1 MARRGNGE
9 GTIYYS
15 DTLNKW
21 VAQYTSGRK
30 ADGSLKRGSVYGN
43 SRKEVKEKLHKKLD
57 NISKGISTEK
67 CTYTVY
73 DLGKELLETKYATN
87 VIKGTSYN
95 TINYPLEKIKNSDIG
110 NMKIDKVSYKHIQD
124 FLNTTTSLSNSYIEK
139 IMIQLNGI
147 FNEAINRDY
156 IYKSPMRNVLRPISE
171 KLDKKIDAFSVEEQK
186 MLLEK
191 FKESK
196 YNNIFS
202 IAIFSGMRIGEILA
216 LEPSNIDLENNV
228 IHVTNTISMSKN
240 KKPIIGAVPKTS
252 TSYRDI
258 PITSLF
264 RNNVIDALNNMKDNP
279 NNLVFCTKELTIF
292 TPTNANGFFKALCKN
307 LIERNVNIHM
317 LRHTYA
323 TRCIESRMPAEVLQK
338 LLGHKDISTTIN
350 TYTTIFDEFK
360 EDEVARS
367 VELIALKLQ
376 INS

>member
-9 GTIYYS
+9 GTIYFN

-43 SRKEVKEKLHKKLD
+43 SRKEAKEKLHKKLD

-95 TINYPLEKIKNSDIG
+95 TINYPLEKIKNSEIG
-110 NMKIDKVSYKHIQD
+110 NMYVDKVSYKNIQD
-124 FLNTTTSLSNSYIEK
+124 FLNTTTALSNSYIEK
-139 IMIQLNGI
+139 IVIQLNGI
-147 FNEAINRDY
+147 FNEAIKRDY
-156 IYKSPMRNVLRPISE
+156 IYKSPMLNVIKPISD
-171 KLDKKIDAFSVEEQK
+171 KLDKKVKAFSVSEQK
-186 MLLEK
+186 ILLEK

-196 YNNIFS
+196 YNNIFT

-216 LEPSNIDLENNV
+216 LEPSNIDLENNI
-228 IHVTNTISMSKN
+228 IHVTRTISRDKD
-240 KKPIIGAVPKTS
+240 KKPIIGKVPKTS
-252 TSYRDI
+252 TSCRDV

-264 RNNVIDALNNMKDNP
+264 RNNVINALDNMRENP
-279 NNLVFCTKELTIF
+279 NNLIFCTENLTIF
-292 TPTNANGFFKALCKN
+292 TPNNANCFFKRLCKN
-307 LIERNVNIHM
+307 IINQDVNIHM

-323 TRCIESRMPAEVLQK
+323 TRCIEVKMPLEVLQK
-338 LLGHKDISTTIN
+338 LLGHKDISTTVN
-350 TYTTIFDEFK
+350 TYGEIFNEFK
-360 EDEVARS
+360 ENEVARS
-367 VELIALKLQ
+367 TELIALKFQ
-376 INS
+376 INL

>member
-9 GTIYYS
+9 GTIYFN

-43 SRKEVKEKLHKKLD
+43 SRKEAKEKLHKKLD

-95 TINYPLEKIKNSDIG
+95 TINYPLEKIKNSEIG
-110 NMKIDKVSYKHIQD
+110 NMYVDKVSYKNIQD
-124 FLNTTTSLSNSYIEK
+124 FLNTTTALSNSYIEK
-139 IMIQLNGI
+139 IVIQLNGI
-147 FNEAINRDY
+147 FNEAIKKDY
-156 IYKSPMRNVLRPISE
+156 IYKSPMLNVIKPISD
-171 KLDKKIDAFSVEEQK
+171 KLDKKVKAFSVSEQK
-186 MLLEK
+186 ILLEK

-196 YNNIFS
+196 YNNIFT

-216 LEPSNIDLENNV
+216 LEPSNIDLENNI
-228 IHVTNTISMSKN
+228 IHVTRTISRDKD
-240 KKPIIGAVPKTS
+240 KKPIIGKVPKTS
-252 TSYRDI
+252 TSCRDV

-264 RNNVIDALNNMKDNP
+264 RNNVINALDNMRENP
-279 NNLVFCTKELTIF
+279 NNLIFCTENLTIF
-292 TPTNANGFFKALCKN
+292 TPNNANCFFKRLCKN
-307 LIERNVNIHM
+307 IINQDVNIHM

-323 TRCIESRMPAEVLQK
+323 TRCIEVKMPLEVLQK
-338 LLGHKDISTTIN
+338 LLGHKDISTTVN
-350 TYTTIFDEFK
+350 TYGEIFNEFK
-360 EDEVARS
+360 ENEVARS
-367 VELIALKLQ
+367 TELIALKFQ
-376 INS
+376 INL

>member
-9 GTIYYS
+9 GTIYFN

-43 SRKEVKEKLHKKLD
+43 SRKEAKEKLHKKLD

-95 TINYPLEKIKNSDIG
+95 TISYPLEKIKNSEIG
-110 NMKIDKVSYKHIQD
+110 NMYVDKVSYKNIQD
-124 FLNTTTSLSNSYIEK
+124 FLNTTTALSNSYIEK
-139 IMIQLNGI
+139 IVIQLNGI
-147 FNEAINRDY
+147 FNEAIKRDY
-156 IYKSPMRNVLRPISE
+156 IYKSPMLNVIKPISD
-171 KLDKKIDAFSVEEQK
+171 KLDKKVKAFSVSEQK
-186 MLLEK
+186 ILLEK

-196 YNNIFS
+196 YNNIFT

-228 IHVTNTISMSKN
+228 IHVTRTISRDKD
-240 KKPIIGAVPKTS
+240 KKPIIGRVPKTS
-252 TSYRDI
+252 TSCRDV

-264 RNNVIDALNNMKDNP
+264 RNNVINALDNMRENP
-279 NNLVFCTKELTIF
+279 NNLIFCTENLTIF
-292 TPTNANGFFKALCKN
+292 TPNNANCFFKRLCKN
-307 LIERNVNIHM
+307 IINQDVNIHM

-323 TRCIESRMPAEVLQK
+323 TRCIEVKMPLEVLQK
-338 LLGHKDISTTIN
+338 LLGHKDISTTVN
-350 TYTTIFDEFK
+350 TYGEIFDEFK

-367 VELIALKLQ
+367 TELIALKFQ

>member
-9 GTIYYS
+9 GTIYFN

-43 SRKEVKEKLHKKLD
+43 SRKEAKEKLHKKLD

-95 TINYPLEKIKNSDIG
+95 TINYPLEKIKNSEIG
-110 NMKIDKVSYKHIQD
+110 NMYVDKVSYKNIQD
-124 FLNTTTSLSNSYIEK
+124 FLNTTTALSNSYIEK
-139 IMIQLNGI
+139 IVIQLNGI
-147 FNEAINRDY
+147 FNEAIKRDY
-156 IYKSPMRNVLRPISE
+156 IYKSPMLNVIKPISD
-171 KLDKKIDAFSVEEQK
+171 KLDKKVKAFSVSEQK
-186 MLLEK
+186 ILLEK

-196 YNNIFS
+196 YNNIFT

-216 LEPSNIDLENNV
+216 LEPSNIDLENNI
-228 IHVTNTISMSKN
+228 IHVTRTISRDKD
-240 KKPIIGAVPKTS
+240 KKPIIGRVPKTS
-252 TSYRDI
+252 TSCRDV

-264 RNNVIDALNNMKDNP
+264 RNNVINALDNMMENP
-279 NNLVFCTKELTIF
+279 NNLIFCTENLTIF
-292 TPTNANGFFKALCKN
+292 TPNNANCFFKRLCKN
-307 LIERNVNIHM
+307 IINQDVNIHM

-323 TRCIESRMPAEVLQK
+323 TRCIEVKMPLEVLQK
-338 LLGHKDISTTIN
+338 LLGHKDISTTVN
-350 TYTTIFDEFK
+350 TYGEIFDEFK

-367 VELIALKLQ
+367 TELIALKFQ

>member
-9 GTIYYS
+9 GTIYFN

-43 SRKEVKEKLHKKLD
+43 SRKEAKEKLHKKLD

-95 TINYPLEKIKNSDIG
+95 TINYPLEKIKSSEIG
-110 NMKIDKVSYKHIQD
+110 NMYVDKVSYKNIQD
-124 FLNTTTSLSNSYIEK
+124 FLNTTTALSNSYIEK
-139 IMIQLNGI
+139 IVIQLNGI
-147 FNEAINRDY
+147 FNEAIKRDY
-156 IYKSPMRNVLRPISE
+156 IYKSPMLNVIKPISD
-171 KLDKKIDAFSVEEQK
+171 KLDKKVKAFSVSEQK
-186 MLLEK
+186 ILLEK

-196 YNNIFS
+196 YNNIFT

-216 LEPSNIDLENNV
+216 LEPSNIDLENNI
-228 IHVTNTISMSKN
+228 IHVTRTISRDKD
-240 KKPIIGAVPKTS
+240 KKPIIGKVPKTS
-252 TSYRDI
+252 TSCRDV

-264 RNNVIDALNNMKDNP
+264 RNNVINALDNMRENP
-279 NNLVFCTKELTIF
+279 NNLIFCTENLTIF
-292 TPTNANGFFKALCKN
+292 TPNNANCFFKRLCKN
-307 LIERNVNIHM
+307 IINQDVNIHM

-323 TRCIESRMPAEVLQK
+323 TRCIEAKMSLEVLQK
-338 LLGHKDISTTIN
+338 LLGHKDISTTVN
-350 TYTTIFDEFK
+350 TYGEIFDEFK

-367 VELIALKLQ
+367 TELIALKFQ
-376 INS
+376 INL

>member
-9 GTIYYS
+9 GTIYFN

-43 SRKEVKEKLHKKLD
+43 SRKEAKEKLHKKLD

-95 TINYPLEKIKNSDIG
+95 TINYPLEKIKSSEIG
-110 NMKIDKVSYKHIQD
+110 NMYVDKVSYKNIQD
-124 FLNTTTSLSNSYIEK
+124 FLNTTTALSNSYIEK
-139 IMIQLNGI
+139 IVIQLNGI
-147 FNEAINRDY
+147 FNEAIKRDY
-156 IYKSPMRNVLRPISE
+156 IYKSPMLNVIKPISD
-171 KLDKKIDAFSVEEQK
+171 KLDKKVKAFSVSEQK
-186 MLLEK
+186 ILLEK

-196 YNNIFS
+196 YNNIFT

-216 LEPSNIDLENNV
+216 LEPSNIDLENNI
-228 IHVTNTISMSKN
+228 IHVTRTISRDKD
-240 KKPIIGAVPKTS
+240 KKPIIGKVPKTS
-252 TSYRDI
+252 TSCRDV

-264 RNNVIDALNNMKDNP
+264 RNNVINALDNMRENP
-279 NNLVFCTKELTIF
+279 NNLIFCTENLTIF
-292 TPTNANGFFKALCKN
+292 TPNNANCFFKRLCKN
-307 LIERNVNIHM
+307 IINQDVNIHM

-323 TRCIESRMPAEVLQK
+323 TRCIEAKMSLEVLQK
-338 LLGHKDISTTIN
+338 LLGHKDISTTVN
-350 TYTTIFDEFK
+350 TYGEIFDEFK

-367 VELIALKLQ
+367 TELIALKFQ

>member
-9 GTIYYS
+9 GTIYFN
-15 DTLNKW
+15 DILNKW

-43 SRKEVKEKLHKKLD
+43 SRKEAKEKLHKKLD

-95 TINYPLEKIKNSDIG
+95 TINYPLEKIKSSEIG
-110 NMKIDKVSYKHIQD
+110 NMYVDKVSYKNIQD
-124 FLNTTTSLSNSYIEK
+124 FLNTTTALSNSYIEK
-139 IMIQLNGI
+139 IVIQLNGI
-147 FNEAINRDY
+147 FNEAIKRDY
-156 IYKSPMRNVLRPISE
+156 IYKSPMLNVIKPISD
-171 KLDKKIDAFSVEEQK
+171 KLDKKVKAFSVSEQK
-186 MLLEK
+186 ILLEK

-196 YNNIFS
+196 YNNIFT

-216 LEPSNIDLENNV
+216 LEPSNIDLENNI
-228 IHVTNTISMSKN
+228 IHVTRTISRDKD
-240 KKPIIGAVPKTS
+240 KKPIIGKVPKTS
-252 TSYRDI
+252 TSCRDV

-264 RNNVIDALNNMKDNP
+264 RNNVINALDNMRENP
-279 NNLVFCTKELTIF
+279 NNLIFCTENLTIF
-292 TPTNANGFFKALCKN
+292 TPNNANCFFKRLCKN
-307 LIERNVNIHM
+307 IINQDVNIHM

-323 TRCIESRMPAEVLQK
+323 TRCIEAKMSLEVLQK
-338 LLGHKDISTTIN
+338 LLGHKDISTTVN
-350 TYTTIFDEFK
+350 TYGEIFDEFK

-367 VELIALKLQ
+367 TELIALKFQ

>member
-9 GTIYYS
+9 GTIYFN

-43 SRKEVKEKLHKKLD
+43 SRKEAKEKLHKKLD

-95 TINYPLEKIKNSDIG
+95 TINYPLEKIKNSEIG
-110 NMKIDKVSYKHIQD
+110 NMYVDKVSYKNIQD
-124 FLNTTTSLSNSYIEK
+124 FLNTTTALSNSYIEK
-139 IMIQLNGI
+139 IVIQLNGI
-147 FNEAINRDY
+147 FNEAIKRDY
-156 IYKSPMRNVLRPISE
+156 IYKSPMLNVIKPISD
-171 KLDKKIDAFSVEEQK
+171 KLDKKVKAFSVSEQK
-186 MLLEK
+186 ILLEK

-196 YNNIFS
+196 YNNIFT

-216 LEPSNIDLENNV
+216 LEPSNIDLENNI
-228 IHVTNTISMSKN
+228 IHVTRTISRDKD
-240 KKPIIGAVPKTS
+240 KKPIIGKVPKTS
-252 TSYRDI
+252 TSCRDV

-264 RNNVIDALNNMKDNP
+264 RNNVINALDNMRENP
-279 NNLVFCTKELTIF
+279 NNLIFCTENLTIF
-292 TPTNANGFFKALCKN
+292 TPNNANCFFKRLCKN
-307 LIERNVNIHM
+307 IINQDVNIHM

-323 TRCIESRMPAEVLQK
+323 TRCIEVKMPLEVLQK
-338 LLGHKDISTTIN
+338 LLGHKDISTTVN
-350 TYTTIFDEFK
+350 TYGEIFNEFK

-367 VELIALKLQ
+367 TELIALKFQ
-376 INS
+376 INL

>member
-9 GTIYYS
+9 GTIYFN

-95 TINYPLEKIKNSDIG
+95 TINYPLEKIKNSEIG
-110 NMKIDKVSYKHIQD
+110 NMYVDKVSYKNIQD
-124 FLNTTTSLSNSYIEK
+124 FLNTTTALSNSYIEK
-139 IMIQLNGI
+139 IVIQLNGI
-147 FNEAINRDY
+147 FNEAIKRDY
-156 IYKSPMRNVLRPISE
+156 IYKSPMLNVIKPISD
-171 KLDKKIDAFSVEEQK
+171 KLDKKVKAFSVSEQK
-186 MLLEK
+186 ILLEK

-196 YNNIFS
+196 YNNIFT

-216 LEPSNIDLENNV
+216 LEPSNIDLENNI
-228 IHVTNTISMSKN
+228 IHVTRTISRDKD
-240 KKPIIGAVPKTS
+240 KKPIIGKVPKTS
-252 TSYRDI
+252 TSCRDV

-264 RNNVIDALNNMKDNP
+264 RNNVINALDNMRENP
-279 NNLVFCTKELTIF
+279 NNLIFCTENLTIF
-292 TPTNANGFFKALCKN
+292 TPNNANCFFKRLCKN
-307 LIERNVNIHM
+307 IINQDVNIHM

-323 TRCIESRMPAEVLQK
+323 TRCIEVKMPLEVLQK
-338 LLGHKDISTTIN
+338 LLGHKDISTTVN
-350 TYTTIFDEFK
+350 TYGEIFNEFK

-367 VELIALKLQ
+367 TELIALKFQ
-376 INS
+376 INL

>member
-9 GTIYYS
+9 GTIYFS
-15 DTLNKW
+15 DNLNKW
-21 VAQYTSGRK
+21 VAQYTNGRK

-67 CTYTVY
+67 CNYTIY
-73 DLGKELLETKYATN
+73 ELGKELLETKYATN

-95 TINYPLEKIKNSDIG
+95 TINYPLEKIKNSNIG
-110 NMKIDKVSYKHIQD
+110 SMKIDKVSYKHIQD

-156 IYKSPMRNVLRPISE
+156 IYKSPMRNVVRPISE
-171 KLDKKIDAFSVEEQK
+171 KLDKKVSAFTVDEQK
-186 MLLEK
+186 LLLEK

-216 LEPSNIDLENNV
+216 LEPSNIDLENNI
-228 IHVTNTISMSKN
+228 IHITNTISMSKN
-240 KKPIIGAVPKTS
+240 KKPIIGSVPKTS

-264 RNNVIDALNNMKDNP
+264 RNNIISALNNMKDNP

-292 TPTNANGFFKALCKN
+292 TPTNANGFFKTLCKK
-307 LIERNVNIHM
+307 IIDRNVNIHM

-350 TYTTIFDEFK
+350 TYTDIFDEFK
-360 EDEVARS
+360 QDEVTRS

-376 INS
+376 LNS

>member
-9 GTIYYS
+9 GTIYFN

-43 SRKEVKEKLHKKLD
+43 SRKEAKEKLHKKLD

-95 TINYPLEKIKNSDIG
+95 TINYPLEKIKNSEIG
-110 NMKIDKVSYKHIQD
+110 NMYVDKVSYKNIQD
-124 FLNTTTSLSNSYIEK
+124 FLNTTTALSNSYIEK
-139 IMIQLNGI
+139 IVIQLNGI
-147 FNEAINRDY
+147 FNEAIKRDY
-156 IYKSPMRNVLRPISE
+156 IYKSPMLNVIKPISD
-171 KLDKKIDAFSVEEQK
+171 KLDKKVKAFSVSEQK
-186 MLLEK
+186 ILLEK

-196 YNNIFS
+196 YNNIFT

-216 LEPSNIDLENNV
+216 LEPSNIDLENNI
-228 IHVTNTISMSKN
+228 IHVTRTISRDKD
-240 KKPIIGAVPKTS
+240 KKPIIGKVPKTS
-252 TSYRDI
+252 TSCRDV

-264 RNNVIDALNNMKDNP
+264 RNNVINALDNMRENP
-279 NNLVFCTKELTIF
+279 NNLIFCTENLTIF
-292 TPTNANGFFKALCKN
+292 TPNNANCFFKRLCKN
-307 LIERNVNIHM
+307 IINQDVNIHM

-323 TRCIESRMPAEVLQK
+323 TRCIEVKMPLEVLQK
-338 LLGHKDISTTIN
+338 LLGHKDISTTVN
-350 TYTTIFDEFK
+350 TYGEIFDEFK

-367 VELIALKLQ
+367 TELIALKFQ

>member
-9 GTIYYS
+9 GTIYFN

-43 SRKEVKEKLHKKLD
+43 SRKEAKEKLHKKLD

-95 TINYPLEKIKNSDIG
+95 TISYPLEKIKNSEIG
-110 NMKIDKVSYKHIQD
+110 NMYVDKVSYKNIQD
-124 FLNTTTSLSNSYIEK
+124 FLNTTTTLSNSYIEK
-139 IMIQLNGI
+139 IVIQLNGI
-147 FNEAINRDY
+147 FNEAIKRDY
-156 IYKSPMRNVLRPISE
+156 IYKSPMLNVIKPISD
-171 KLDKKIDAFSVEEQK
+171 KLDKKVKAFSVSEQK
-186 MLLEK
+186 ILLEK

-196 YNNIFS
+196 YNNIFT

-216 LEPSNIDLENNV
+216 LEPSNIDLENNI
-228 IHVTNTISMSKN
+228 IHVTRTISRDKD
-240 KKPIIGAVPKTS
+240 KKPIIGKVPKTS
-252 TSYRDI
+252 TSCRDV

-264 RNNVIDALNNMKDNP
+264 RNNVINALDNMRENP
-279 NNLVFCTKELTIF
+279 NNLIFCTENLTIF
-292 TPTNANGFFKALCKN
+292 TPNNANCFFKRLCKN
-307 LIERNVNIHM
+307 IINQDVNIHM

-323 TRCIESRMPAEVLQK
+323 TRCIEVKMPLEVLQK
-338 LLGHKDISTTIN
+338 LLGHKDISTTVN
-350 TYTTIFDEFK
+350 TYGEIFDEFK

-367 VELIALKLQ
+367 TELIALKFQ

>member
-9 GTIYYS
+9 GTIYFN

-95 TINYPLEKIKNSDIG
+95 TINYPLEKIKNSEIG
-110 NMKIDKVSYKHIQD
+110 NMYVDKVSYKNIQD
-124 FLNTTTSLSNSYIEK
+124 FLNTTTALSNSYIEK
-139 IMIQLNGI
+139 IVIQLNGI
-147 FNEAINRDY
+147 FNEAIKRDY
-156 IYKSPMRNVLRPISE
+156 IYKSPMLNVIKPISD
-171 KLDKKIDAFSVEEQK
+171 KLDKKVKAFSVSEQK
-186 MLLEK
+186 ILLEK

-196 YNNIFS
+196 YNNIFT

-216 LEPSNIDLENNV
+216 LEPSNIDLENNI
-228 IHVTNTISMSKN
+228 IHVTRTISRDKD
-240 KKPIIGAVPKTS
+240 KKPIIGKVPKTS
-252 TSYRDI
+252 TSCRDV

-264 RNNVIDALNNMKDNP
+264 RNNVINALDNMRENP
-279 NNLVFCTKELTIF
+279 NNLIFCTENLTIF
-292 TPTNANGFFKALCKN
+292 TPNNANCFFKRLCKN
-307 LIERNVNIHM
+307 IINQDVNIHM

-323 TRCIESRMPAEVLQK
+323 TRCIEVKMPLEVLQK
-338 LLGHKDISTTIN
+338 LLGHKDISTTVN
-350 TYTTIFDEFK
+350 TYGEIFNEFK
-360 EDEVARS
+360 ENEVARS
-367 VELIALKLQ
+367 TELIALKFQ
-376 INS
+376 INL